1 MNRLLVGLYIIVII
15 QNSLLFSATEYHLE
29 SPLWKYVII
38 HLHNGDYEGLAR
50 KGEDQHFHLSVPY
63 MYDEK
68 ELIPFLNSNL
78 TQLQHLYNSKDI
90 VKKISQFP
98 VLQSNLFV
106 NVYSVVAQLPH
117 YPPKVVIHLYPIV
130 SSILQLESGY

>member
-1 MNRLLVGLYIIVII
+1 MGCLANYIP
-15 QNSLLFSATEYHLE
+15 NYG
-29 SPLWKYVII
+29 VII

-90 VKKISQFP
+90 VKKIS
-98 VLQSNLFV
+98 
-106 NVYSVVAQLPH
+106 
-117 YPPKVVIHLYPIV
+117 
-130 SSILQLESGY
+130 